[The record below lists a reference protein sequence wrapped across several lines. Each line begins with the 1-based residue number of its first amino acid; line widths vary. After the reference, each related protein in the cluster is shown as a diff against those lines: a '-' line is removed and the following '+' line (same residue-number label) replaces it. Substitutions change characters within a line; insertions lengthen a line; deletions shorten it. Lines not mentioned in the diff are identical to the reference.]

1 MAVQLTLV
9 QPWRTDYAHHITTRP
24 QMFTP
29 SYGPAPKYFFGA
41 IHIEKCTAPMSTYWK
56 VISLDPGG
64 FRSSF
69 SAEEILQNSNT
80 VLISALLNYVRPS
93 CFFARFIEAPQ
104 VLLMR

>member
-1 MAVQLTLV
+1 M
-9 QPWRTDYAHHITTRP
+9 QPGGTDYAHQI
-24 QMFTP
+24 FTP
-29 SYGPAPKYFFGA
+29 PYGPAPKYFFGA

-64 FRSSF
+64 FRSYF
-69 SAEEILQNSNT
+69 SAEEILQNSNI

-93 CFFARFIEAPQ
+93 RFFCSFIEAPQ

>member
-1 MAVQLTLV
+1 MAEQLTLV
-9 QPWRTDYAHHITTRP
+9 QPGGTDYAHHITTRP
-24 QMFTP
+24 QIFTP

-69 SAEEILQNSNT
+69 SAEEILSLEILQNYNT

-93 CFFARFIEAPQ
+93 CFLQFY
-104 VLLMR
+104 